1 MKSSWISRRRPVR
14 PLIRYSLWPLRY
26 KRREM
31 TTSPGLV
38 TTAGFSLFFLRFP
51 LRKEDSDSCA
61 ASVAAACC
69 SASAE
74 GVDSSGAAAGS
85 TVKCS
90 TGEVRSMIASVLSPV
105 ESEIDSDAEFS
116 RTKRAASASSGSSM
130 VMVTSARPIGGRFM
144 VPLKMQSDMRPARR
158 DLWLCSPS
166 TQLMAS
172 TTLDLPQPFGPTMQV
187 VPLPLKVTTVRSQKD
202 LKPTISTLRS
212 LSKVSPFVVHMHF
225 YVHFAIDLG
234 AQRCASNQKTGRGK
248 TRRETT
254 FLSSRGGFFSQ
265 RFCL

>member
-1 MKSSWISRRRPVR
+1 MKSSWVSRWRPGR

-38 TTAGFSLFFLRFP
+38 TTAGFSLFFLRLF
-51 LRKEDSDSCA
+51 LMKEDSDSWATSDAVVSCA
-61 ASVAAACC
+61 VSERAA
-69 SASAE
+69 
-74 GVDSSGAAAGS
+74 VSSAAAGS
-85 TVKCS
+85 TVRWS
-90 TGEVRSMIASVLSPV
+90 MGEVRSMIAPELSSMDPMFDSGV
-105 ESEIDSDAEFS
+105 DSDAAFS

-187 VPLPLKVTTVRSQKD
+187 VPVPLKVTTVRSQKD

-212 LSKVSPFVVHMHF
+212 LSKVSPFVVHMHI
-225 YVHFAIDLG
+225 YMHFAIDLG

-248 TRRETT
+248 TR
-254 FLSSRGGFFSQ
+254 
-265 RFCL
+265 